1 MTVFDYSRVIVG
13 AGYGGMMA
21 ARELGRAGLGHG
33 TLLIDLR
40 SRAGYPHQSTSGFAE
55 AWIRKYDLPIRGD
68 ASAAPIR
75 AMRLY
80 GPSGRSRV
88 VAPPG
93 DIGGGAAGTA
103 MGVVL
108 QEDHVLANMEA
119 EAILDG
125 VTVLHST
132 MATHVSRIPDGFQI
146 TVRNEGGTRTIT
158 GWRLLLF
165 EGYHAHLAKQL
176 GMVKP
181 LRDDQFYRGYEV
193 TIPRRNQPLGE
204 VRMWLPDRLE
214 TVPRASYHWDFP
226 ASSGGT
232 PTRRVGNASA
242 KSDHQTAIWYFRRWW
257 NAHSDEYDGAILSRC
272 GGIIPTAPPART
284 VYDNGAF
291 IGGDTATT
299 CCSVTGGGILGAL
312 ESGYQCAHAIIRGQP
327 KSYGKNLN
335 WIRRELKVRYALKML
350 VVRLT
355 YDEMDRL
362 VDLLGTYPL
371 PEVPQL
377 NPLKQRRA
385 FTRWALGA
393 DPMLFSTILTRGRF
407 WQAISPFL

>member
-1 MTVFDYSRVIVG
+1 MTVDYARLIIG
-13 AGYGGMMA
+13 GGYGGMMA
-21 ARELGRAGLGHG
+21 ARELGRAGLGPG
-33 TLLIDLR
+33 TLLVDLR

-68 ASAAPIR
+68 AVAAPIR

-88 VAPPG
+88 VSPPG
-93 DIGGGAAGTA
+93 DVGGAA
-103 MGVVL
+103 MGMVL
-108 QEDHVLANMEA
+108 QEDNVLANMEA
-119 EAILDG
+119 EAIREG
-125 VTVLHST
+125 VAVLHST
-132 MATHVSRIPDGFQI
+132 MATHVSRITDGFRI
-146 TVRNEGGTRTIT
+146 TTRNGQGTRSIT

-176 GMVKP
+176 GMVEP
-181 LRDDQFYRGYEV
+181 LRDDQFYRGYEITV
-193 TIPRRNQPLGE
+193 PQRDQPPGE
-204 VRMWLPDRLE
+204 VRMWLPDRAE

-226 ASSGGT
+226 ASSSGHA
-232 PTRRVGNASA
+232 TRRVGNASA
-242 KSDHQTAIWYFRRWW
+242 KSDPHTAIWYFRRWW
-257 NAHSDEYDGAILSRC
+257 DAHRAEYDGAVLSRC

-284 VYDNGAF
+284 VYDSGAF

-371 PEVPQL
+371 PSVPQL

-393 DPMLFSTILTRGRF
+393 DPRLFSTILTRGRF
-407 WQAISPFL
+407 WQAVMPFF